1 MHIRHS
7 STNHK
12 LIESSFVSCVA
23 YTILIWSH
31 SEHILEISFLFICD
45 ARLRKYQHLS
55 PQHNAFVFS
64 QGSDTFADLFICDS
78 RLHKYNEL
86 SPPTI
91 LISLCDNCQEA
102 ISLET
107 TQAMSPYHPR
117 RVHHRSLFQR
127 KQFYWTHSMVPLRTN
142 LPQKPVPTKAGLLN
156 ALDGPTANIG
166 NMLFMTTN
174 NYDAW
179 DKALIK
185 KDFENAWANYILCS
199 EPCITPIME

>member
-1 MHIRHS
+1 MQILHS

-12 LIESSFVSCVA
+12 PIQSSFVLVVA
-23 YTILIWSH
+23 YTISIWSH
-31 SEHILEISFLFICD
+31 CEHILVISFLFICD

-78 RLHKYNEL
+78 RLHKYNQL

-107 TQAMSPYHPR
+107 TQAMSPYHHMSP
-117 RVHHRSLFQR
+117 
-127 KQFYWTHSMVPLRTN
+127 
-142 LPQKPVPTKAGLLN
+142 PQKPLPTKAGLLN

-166 NMLFMTTN
+166 NILFMTTN
-174 NYDAW
+174 NYDAF

-185 KDFENAWANYILCS
+185 HCVHALSHN
-199 EPCITPIME
+199 

>member
-12 LIESSFVSCVA
+12 PIQSSFVSVVA
-23 YTILIWSH
+23 YTISIWSH
-31 SEHILEISFLFICD
+31 CEHILVISFLFICD

-78 RLHKYNEL
+78 RLHKYNQL

-117 RVHHRSLFQR
+117 KVHHRSLFQR
-127 KQFYWTHSMVPLRTN
+127 KQLYGTHSRLALRPN
-142 LPQKPVPTKAGLLN
+142 LQQKPVPTKAGLLN
-156 ALDGPTANIG
+156 ALDDPTANNG

-174 NYDAW
+174 NYDAF

-185 KDFENAWANYILCS
+185 HCVHALSHN
-199 EPCITPIME
+199 